1 MTEVSPIS
9 SEMVLQSIDKLLHEK
24 PDRVTHDMSAAT
36 RCLTRY
42 RDEVIRRIRE
52 KGHPPPS
59 LERLAKL
66 NAVLSSLY
74 GVHYPI
80 GSPPWALLEKAR
92 ASFAEVAAD
101 LAAAG
106 EA

>member
-1 MTEVSPIS
+1 
-9 SEMVLQSIDKLLHEK
+9 MVLQSIDNLLREK
-24 PDRVTHDMSAAT
+24 PDHVTHDMSAT
-36 RCLTRY
+36 MRCLTGY
-42 RDEVIRRIRE
+42 RDEVTRRIRE
-52 KGHPPPS
+52 KGHPPSS

-80 GSPPWALLEKAR
+80 GSPPWTLLEKAR
-92 ASFAEVAAD
+92 ASFAEVAAEFS
-101 LAAAG
+101 AAD